1 MKVSKTN
8 FLAAALL
15 AGSMTPA
22 FAEGLDMD
30 IPGDFSANV
39 SISNNYIY
47 RGITQTDDGMAI
59 SGGFDYSNG
68 IFYAGTWASSVDF
81 DSTTSAEIDF
91 YGGVAKDFNG
101 FTVDV
106 GVLYYA
112 YPDDAADQNF
122 VEIYGGVSTTVA
134 EMVDVG
140 VKASFSPD
148 FYASTGDAWYT
159 EVSADVPVTDMFSVG
174 GHLGWNTFKES
185 AMDDYMDWNIGL
197 TTSLEGFDIDLR
209 FYDVAK
215 LTGASDG
222 EFVIAVS
229 RSF

>member
-1 MKVSKTN
+1 MKVSKIN
-8 FLAAALL
+8 FLAATLL

-22 FAEGLDMD
+22 FAEGLGVD

-47 RGITQTDDGMAI
+47 RGITQTGDGMAV
-59 SGGFDYSNG
+59 SGGFDYANG
-68 IFYAGTWASSVDF
+68 IFYAGTWASNVDW
-81 DSTTSAEIDF
+81 DDTTSAEIDF
-91 YGGVAKDFNG
+91 YAGAAKEFNG
-101 FTVDV
+101 ITVDA

-112 YPDDAADQNF
+112 YPDDAQDQNF
-122 VEIYGGVSTTVA
+122 VEFYGGVSSTVA
-134 EMVDVG
+134 DMVDVG
-140 VKASFSPD
+140 VKASYSPD
-148 FYASTGDAWYT
+148 FYASSGDSWYT
-159 EVSADVPVTDMFSVG
+159 EVSAGIPVTDMFSVG
-174 GHLGWNTFKES
+174 AHLGWSTFKES
-185 AMDDYMDWNIGL
+185 DMDDYMDWNIGL

-222 EFVIAVS
+222 EFVVAVS